1 MSEQSIES
9 SEIST
14 TNSKNEVNSKNV
26 DNEQLDINIRFMSNF
41 KNEINFSFNKEEDLF
56 NQEENSIINNDINYD
71 TFSNEYP
78 FYNDILDNINTKQL
92 VEKKKNIFNVIYPN
106 KISLF
111 TKTEIE
117 LPEILIGRKRES
129 ERKRRKYNQDNIRKK
144 IKRGF
149 LSILID
155 KLNKI
160 LVSIGISLYF
170 VKLPQ
175 SFVSDVVRKTNKE
188 ILNLK
193 LEEIFKKEE
202 LYKSDKDED
211 LIKYR
216 HNLDVINDEEIQ
228 GNAEIKNILNKKYY
242 EIYEEYI
249 NSNEFKV
256 DEINRL
262 KKNNT
267 EEADEEYLKKYI
279 SLAQHFLEFFEI

>member
-14 TNSKNEVNSKNV
+14 TNSKNEINSKNE
-26 DNEQLDINIRFMSNF
+26 DNEQLDINLRFMSNF

-56 NQEENSIINNDINYD
+56 NQEENSIINNDINYY

-106 KISLF
+106 KITLF
-111 TKTEIE
+111 TETEIE

-160 LVSIGISLYF
+160 LASIGISLYF

-188 ILNLK
+188 ILNLT

-202 LYKSDKDED
+202 LYKLDKDED

-242 EIYEEYI
+242 EIYEDYI
-249 NSNEFKV
+249 NSKEFKV

-262 KKNNT
+262 KKNNS
-267 EEADEEYLKKYI
+267 EEADDEYLKKFI

>member
-14 TNSKNEVNSKNV
+14 TNSKNEVNLKNE
-26 DNEQLDINIRFMSNF
+26 DNEQLDINIRFKSNF
-41 KNEINFSFNKEEDLF
+41 NNVINFSFNKEEDLF
-56 NQEENSIINNDINYD
+56 NQEENSIINNDINYY
-71 TFSNEYP
+71 TFLNEYP

-106 KISLF
+106 KIALF

-160 LVSIGISLYF
+160 LASIGISLYF

-188 ILNLK
+188 ILNLT

-202 LYKSDKDED
+202 LYKLDKDED

-216 HNLDVINDEEIQ
+216 HNLDVVNDEEIQ

-242 EIYEEYI
+242 EIYEDYI
-249 NSNEFKV
+249 NSKEFKV

-262 KKNNT
+262 KKNNS
-267 EEADEEYLKKYI
+267 EEADDEYIKKYI
-279 SLAQHFLEFFEI
+279 FLAQHFLEFFEI

>member
-1 MSEQSIES
+1 MSEESIES

-14 TNSKNEVNSKNV
+14 TNSKNEVNLKNE
-26 DNEQLDINIRFMSNF
+26 DNEQLDINIRFKSNF
-41 KNEINFSFNKEEDLF
+41 NNVINFSFNKEEDLF
-56 NQEENSIINNDINYD
+56 NQEENSIINNDINYY

-78 FYNDILDNINTKQL
+78 FYNDILDNTIQL

-106 KISLF
+106 KIALF
-111 TKTEIE
+111 TKTDIE

-160 LVSIGISLYF
+160 LASIGISLYF

-188 ILNLK
+188 ILNLT

-202 LYKSDKDED
+202 LYKLDKDED

-216 HNLDVINDEEIQ
+216 HNLDVVNDEEIQ

-242 EIYEEYI
+242 EIYEDYI
-249 NSNEFKV
+249 NSKEFKV

-262 KKNNT
+262 KKNNS
-267 EEADEEYLKKYI
+267 EEADDEYIKKYI
-279 SLAQHFLEFFEI
+279 FLAQHLLEFFEI